1 MNRIII
7 TCRGVYARYLLFILA
22 FLVLMSVKVQ
32 AIEIQN
38 FRIDIKVSGSVKS
51 SDGEPLGG
59 VSVKIKGTNKVV
71 NTDNEGKY
79 TINAPSD
86 GTLVFSYVGFEQ
98 QEVKI
103 AGKSQLDVTL
113 KAIATALNEVM
124 VVGYG
129 TLQKSDITGSITSV
143 KLGETDELKAV
154 SIAEALQGKVAG
166 VNIITNTGE
175 PGAAMTFNIRGTTS
189 VTGSNQPLIVIDGQ
203 PVESSFGA
211 TYAGGSNSEDGSDIP
226 PSDPLAALNPN
237 DIESIE
243 ILKDA
248 SSTAIYGSRGSNGV
262 VLITTK
268 SGKGNAK
275 DNIAFSSRFD
285 MSQVP
290 KKLALL
296 NNYEYMLFKNEAMVN
311 DGLAPTYKQGQLDT
325 AYRMPNTN
333 WQDLIY
339 RNALSQDYQ
348 ISFSG
353 RENKK
358 YNYLLSGSYSD
369 QQSILI
375 NAWYRK
381 GGVRLNYERNVNAKL
396 TIGLR
401 TSLALADRKFGLQS
415 SWTGLAGSSVVLG
428 ALWFNPLREPTSS
441 ENSGDEDEE
450 TFTNNPLTL
459 LHKVTDLTAMRTL
472 ISSFTLDYKFS
483 PSLSYQLRAGIND
496 IYSRRN
502 VYYPT
507 GTNIGDN
514 APGGSAMQAENN
526 NYNYLIDNLIS
537 FKKVYHNKHSI
548 NAVGGFS
555 WQQWFRQSGSVTNLS
570 FPSNTLT
577 YYNMGAAAYPGRYS
591 NTDRSRALESVLG
604 RINYT
609 YDRRY
614 SVMATGRYDGSSR
627 LAPGNKWMF
636 YPSLGFAWNA
646 SNEDFFKKQI
656 KFISSLKLRASI
668 GVSGNDNISI
678 GGSQASYGL
687 NYYPMGVTSIGTGY
701 VVQDFQNP
709 NLKWEKTTQYNLGG
723 DFGFFK
729 EKFSLTIDAYSKVT
743 TDLLINLQLPGSAG
757 LSSYYTNIGKVTNKG
772 IDFEA
777 SYSPL
782 KKKAKS
788 LTLNANFSLVNSMVN
803 NMGDA
808 GIIYGRNFF
817 ANGSYVLNL
826 PVTAAVA
833 GYGISSFW
841 GYKTN
846 GIYQNQAEINNDP
859 ALAND
864 PVKGTI
870 KPGMIK
876 YVDVNG
882 DGQISDEDK
891 TVIGNASPDFTYG
904 FSANFTWRKF
914 SASMTFFGSHGARL
928 LNMNR
933 WMIGANTANVGGN
946 SLRDAY
952 LGRWKGEGT
961 SNLYP
966 ALTSDAVRLQGRF
979 PDWMVEDA
987 SFFRVQNVTVGYNF
1001 NMRKS
1006 LNINTIKV
1014 FVTGTNL
1021 LTFTKYSGYDPN
1033 INSFGQSSL
1042 NNGIDIATLPQARS
1056 LSAGV
1061 KVIF

>member
-1 MNRIII
+1 MI
-7 TCRGVYARYLLFILA
+7 TARGRWYARSRLLALVFLLFL
-22 FLVLMSVKVQ
+22 S
-32 AIEIQN
+32 
-38 FRIDIKVSGSVKS
+38 IKVEALELTGLFKEDIRVTGTVKS
-51 SDGEPLGG
+51 LDGEPLVG
-59 VSVKIKGTNKVV
+59 VSVKIKGTNRGV
-71 NTDNEGKY
+71 NTDYEGKY
-79 TINAPSD
+79 IINAPSD
-86 GTLVFSYVGFEQ
+86 GTLVFTYIGFE
-98 QEVKI
+98 
-103 AGKSQLDVTL
+103 GKEIGIIGKPQLDVVL
-113 KAIATALNEVM
+113 KPIATALDEVV

-129 TLQKSDITGSITSV
+129 TMQKSDITGSITSI
-143 KLGETDELKAV
+143 KLDDVDETKAV
-154 SIAEALQGKVAG
+154 SIAEALQGKIAG
-166 VNIITNTGE
+166 ANIITNTGE
-175 PGAAMTFNIRGTTS
+175 PGGGITFNIRGMTS

-203 PVESSFGA
+203 PIESSFGA
-211 TYAGGSNSEDGSDIP
+211 TYAGSSNAEDGSDIP

-237 DIESIE
+237 DIASIE
-243 ILKDA
+243 VLKDA

-275 DNIAFSSRFD
+275 DNIAFSTRFD
-285 MSQVP
+285 VSQLP
-290 KKLALL
+290 KKISLL
-296 NNYEYMLFKNEAMVN
+296 NNYEYMLYKNEAMIN
-311 DGLAPTYKQGQLDT
+311 DGLPPTYKQIQLDT
-325 AYRMPNTN
+325 ASNMPNTD
-333 WQDLIY
+333 WQDLVY
-339 RNALSQDYQ
+339 RNAVSQDYQ
-348 ISFSG
+348 LSFSG

-369 QQSILI
+369 QQSIII
-375 NAWYRK
+375 NSGYRK
-381 GGVRLNYERNVNAKL
+381 GGVRLNYERNVSPKL
-396 TIGLR
+396 TLGLR
-401 TSLALADRKFGLQS
+401 TAISLSDRKFGLQS
-415 SWTGLAGSSVVLG
+415 SWTGLTGSSVVLG
-428 ALWFNPLREPTSS
+428 ALWFNPLREPTSAD
-441 ENSGDEDEE
+441 NNIGDEDEE

-459 LHKVTDLTAMRTL
+459 LHKVTDLTSIRTL
-472 ISSFTLDYKFS
+472 ISSFTLDYKFTS
-483 PSLSYQLRAGIND
+483 SLSYQLRAGIND

-507 GTNIGDN
+507 GTSIGDN
-514 APGGSAMQAENN
+514 APGGSAMQAENDN
-526 NYNYLIDNLIS
+526 SNYLIDHLLT
-537 FKKVYHNKHSI
+537 FKKLYNKKHSI

-555 WQQWFRQSGSVTNLS
+555 WQQWFRKSGSVTNLG

-577 YYNMGAAAYPGRYS
+577 YFNMGSAVYPGRYS
-591 NTDRSRALESVLG
+591 NKDKTRSLESVLG

-627 LAPGNKWMF
+627 LAPGHKWQF
-636 YPSLGFAWNA
+636 YPSVGVSWNV
-646 SNEDFFKKQI
+646 SNEDFFRKQV
-656 KFISSLKLRASI
+656 KFISSLKLRTSV
-668 GVSGNDNISI
+668 GVAGNDNIAI

-687 NYYPMGVTSIGTGY
+687 NYYPMGVTSIGPGY
-701 VVQDFQNP
+701 VVQDFDNP

-723 DFGFFK
+723 DFGFMK
-729 EKFSLTIDAYSKVT
+729 DRLTLTVDAYSKIT

-757 LSSYYTNIGKVTNKG
+757 MSSYYTNMGKVTNKG

-777 SYSPL
+777 SYSLL
-782 KKKAKS
+782 KKRRKS
-788 LTLNANFSLVNSMVN
+788 LDISANFSLVNSKVN

-808 GIIYGRNFF
+808 GIIYGRKFF

-826 PVTAAVA
+826 PVTAAVK
-833 GYGISSFW
+833 GYSISSFW

-846 GIYQNQAEINNDP
+846 GIYQNQAEIDNDP

-870 KPGMIK
+870 RPGMIK

-882 DGQISDEDK
+882 DGQISDDDK
-891 TVIGNASPDFTYG
+891 TVIGNALPDFTYG
-904 FSANFTWRKF
+904 FTVNYTWKKF
-914 SASMTFFGSHGARL
+914 SATMTCFGSYGAQL

-966 ALTSDAVRLQGRF
+966 ALTSNAVRLQGRF

-987 SFFRVQNVTVGYNF
+987 SFFRIQNITFGYTF
-1001 NMRKS
+1001 NALKS
-1006 LNINTIKV
+1006 LSVSRIKA
-1014 FVTGTNL
+1014 FITGTNL
-1021 LTFTKYSGYDPN
+1021 LTFTKYTGYDPN
-1033 INSFGQSSL
+1033 VNSFGQSSL

-1056 LSAGV
+1056 LSAGL

>member
-1 MNRIII
+1 MNKTIMIR
-7 TCRGVYARYLLFILA
+7 RGRCARSQLLGLV
-22 FLVLMSVKVQ
+22 FLVLLSTYTGAKAAMRSL
-32 AIEIQN
+32 E
-38 FRIDIKVSGSVKS
+38 DIRVTGIVKS
-51 SDGEPLGG
+51 SDGEPLAG
-59 VSVKIKGTNKVV
+59 VSIKIKGTNKGV
-71 NTDNEGKY
+71 NTNAEGRY

-86 GTLVFSYVGFEQ
+86 GVLVFTYLGFERK
-98 QEVKI
+98 EVRI
-103 AGKSQLDVTL
+103 AGKPQLDVVLTSTATTL
-113 KAIATALNEVM
+113 DEVV

-129 TLQKSDITGSITSV
+129 TMQKSDITGAITSA
-143 KLGETDELKAV
+143 KLGDVDEIKAV
-154 SIAEALQGKVAG
+154 SVPEALQGKVAG

-175 PGAAMTFNIRGTTS
+175 PGGAMTFNIRGMTS

-203 PVESSFGA
+203 PIESSFSA
-211 TYAGGSNSEDGSDIP
+211 TYAGDSNSDDGSDIP

-237 DIESIE
+237 DIASIE

-285 MSQVP
+285 VSQLP
-290 KKLALL
+290 KKIPLL

-311 DGLAPTYKQGQLDT
+311 DGLAPTYKQAQLDT
-325 AYRMPNTN
+325 ASRMPNTD

-358 YNYLLSGSYSD
+358 YNYLLSGNYSD
-369 QQSILI
+369 QQSIII
-375 NAWYRK
+375 NAGYRK
-381 GGVRLNYERNVNAKL
+381 GGVRLNYERNVSPKL
-396 TIGLR
+396 TLGLR
-401 TSLALADRKFGLQS
+401 TALSLTDRKFGLQS

-428 ALWFNPLREPTSS
+428 ALWYNPLREPTSAD
-441 ENSGDEDEE
+441 NSGDEDEE

-459 LHKVTDLTAMRTL
+459 LYKVTDRTAMRTL
-472 ISSFTLDYKFS
+472 ISNFSLDYKFN

-514 APGGSAMQAENN
+514 APGGSAMQAENDN
-526 NYNYLIDNLIS
+526 SNYLIDNLLT
-537 FKKVYHNKHSI
+537 FKKVYNRKHSI

-555 WQQWFRQSGSVTNLS
+555 WQQWFRTSGSVTNLN

-577 YYNMGAAAYPGRYS
+577 YFNMKGAGYPGRYS
-591 NTDRSRALESVLG
+591 NTDKARALESVLG

-609 YDRRY
+609 YNRRY
-614 SVMATGRYDGSSR
+614 SIMATGRYDGSSR
-627 LAPGNKWMF
+627 LAPGHKWQF

-646 SNEDFFKKQI
+646 TNEDFFKEQV
-656 KFISSLKLRASI
+656 KFMSSLKLRASV
-668 GVSGNDNISI
+668 GVAGNDNISI

-687 NYYPMGVTSIGTGY
+687 NFYPMGVTTTSTGY
-701 VVQDFQNP
+701 VVENFVNP
-709 NLKWEKTTQYNLGG
+709 NLRWEKTTQYNLGG
-723 DFGFFK
+723 DFGFLK
-729 EKFSLTIDAYSKVT
+729 DKLSLTVDAYSKVT
-743 TDLLINLQLPGSAG
+743 TDLLINLPLPGSAG
-757 LSSYYTNIGKVTNKG
+757 MSTYYTNMGKVTNKG
-772 IDFEA
+772 IDVEA
-777 SYSPL
+777 SYSL
-782 KKKAKS
+782 LRKRNKS
-788 LTLNANFSLVNSMVN
+788 LDISANFSLVNSKVN

-808 GIIYGRNFF
+808 GIAYGRKFF

-826 PVTAAVA
+826 PVTAAVP
-833 GYGISSFW
+833 GHSISSFW
-841 GYKTN
+841 GFKTN
-846 GIYQNQAEINNDP
+846 GIYQNQAEIDHDP

-870 KPGMIK
+870 RPGMIR

-882 DGQISDEDK
+882 DGQISDDDK
-891 TVIGNASPDFTYG
+891 TVIGKATPDFTYG
-904 FSANFTWRKF
+904 FTTNFTWKKF
-914 SASMTFFGSHGARL
+914 SASMTCFGSYGAQL

-966 ALTSDAVRLQGRF
+966 ALTADAVRLQGRF

-987 SFFRVQNVTVGYNF
+987 SFFRIQNITLGYTLNTS
-1001 NMRKS
+1001 KV
-1006 LNINTIKV
+1006 LNISKIKV

-1021 LTFTKYSGYDPN
+1021 LTLTKYTGYDPN
-1033 INSFGQSSL
+1033 VNSFGQSSL